1 MSQLILQKGAT
12 PETPLSNKVTIY
24 AKADGLLYSKDEYGV
39 ETLISNSDLLLEEH
53 IAAAN
58 PHPQYL
64 LIEKSRKIEYIT
76 ITLTEITNKKILLDK
91 TPINPQFVQ
100 VDVKQGGGA
109 LFYGEDFIVV
119 GNELRWDSYD
129 YEAIAGVDD
138 KFRIIYDH
146 I

>member
-12 PETPLSNKVTIY
+12 PETPLANKVTIY
-24 AKADGLLYSKDEYGV
+24 VKTDGLVYSKNESGV
-39 ETLISNSDLLLEEH
+39 ETLLSNSDLLLEEH

-76 ITLTEITNKKILLDK
+76 ITATEILNKKIILDK

-100 VDVKQGGGA
+100 VDIKQGGGA

-119 GNELRWDSYD
+119 GNELRWEGYD
-129 YEAIAGVDD
+129 YQIIAGVDD

-146 I
+146 V